1 MNKKRNPNQNNTQ
14 PKVEVPATLEE
25 YTPSLNQDN
34 YPNIEVPSYSY
45 KILAYK
51 NDYIRLQDEVTKHL
65 NEGWELAGGL
75 STTLHADSYS
85 TVTIFGQ
92 AVYKKSN

>member
-1 MNKKRNPNQNNTQ
+1 MSKNRNQNQNKPQ
-14 PKVEVPATLEE
+14 QKVEVATTVEE
-25 YTPSLNQDN
+25 YIPSANQEN